1 MEACFNDPYALESF
15 WYLTRFMCTRTI
27 AFWTTL
33 RFGKDAKGLF
43 TVIVR
48 ALEKHFS
55 FNERGLVTEI
65 HFSYS

>member
-33 RFGKDAKGLF
+33 RFGKDAKGLC
-43 TVIVR
+43 TCHI
-48 ALEKHFS
+48 ALEQHLS
-55 FNERGLVTEI
+55 FTECV
-65 HFSYS
+65 YS